1 MTTAILPK
9 LRSIGANLTAGTSNV
24 IYTCPTNYTSKAV
37 LLLVSNGTSGNK
49 TITLQWYDSSA
60 GTSYSI
66 TNGYVLTAYGF
77 LIFDQSYLILNSGDY
92 ISATPEAG
100 STMSAIFTVEE
111 YFDPANK
118 E

>member
-9 LRSIGANLTAGTSNV
+9 LRSIGTNLTAGTSNV
-24 IYTCPTNYTSKAV
+24 LYTCPTNYTAKAV
-37 LLLVSNGTSGNK
+37 LLLVSNGTGGNK
-49 TITLQWYDSSA
+49 TVTIQWYDASA

-66 TNGYVLTAYGF
+66 TNGYILSAYNF
-77 LIFDQSYLILNSGDY
+77 LIFDQSYLVLNSGDY
-92 ISATPEAG
+92 ITATPEAG
-100 STMSAIFTVEE
+100 STMSSIFTVEE

>member
-9 LRSIGANLTAGTSNV
+9 LRSVGANLTAGVSNT
-24 IYTCPTNYTSKAV
+24 IYTCPNNYTAKVV

-49 TITLQWYDSSA
+49 TVTLEWHDNSTA
-60 GTSYSI
+60 LAYSI
-66 TNGYVLTAYGF
+66 TSGYVLTSHNF
-77 LIFDQSYLILNSGDY
+77 LRFDQSYLILNSGDY
-92 ISATPEAG
+92 ITATPEAG
-100 STMSAIFTVEE
+100 STMSALLTLEE